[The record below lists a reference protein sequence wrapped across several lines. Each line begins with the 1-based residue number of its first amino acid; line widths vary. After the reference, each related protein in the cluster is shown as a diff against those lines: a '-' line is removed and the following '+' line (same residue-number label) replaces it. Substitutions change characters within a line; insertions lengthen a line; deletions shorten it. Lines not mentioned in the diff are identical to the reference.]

1 MKQRNSLL
9 NDRTGFTIIEVMVGV
24 GLAAVAAAVIFSIFI
39 STQESYYDN
48 RRLVETQSEPR
59 LVMSLMT
66 QELRSAGS
74 DVNDIG
80 VQRLMAAGADTVRVQ
95 SDLNSDGFISSDEP
109 AEDVAYY
116 YNPSNKSLVRDT
128 GNGSPVEIMSELD
141 TFQLE
146 YLDGDGNT
154 LSPLPL
160 DGAGRNSV
168 RAIRLT
174 MGVDIDGEGSIRYK
188 STVVALRND
197 PAVN

>member
-1 MKQRNSLL
+1 MTQRTEFADN
-9 NDRTGFTIIEVMVGV
+9 RGFTIIEVMVGI
-24 GLAAVAAAVIFSIFI
+24 GLAAVAAAVIFSIFV

-48 RRLVETQSEPR
+48 RQLVESQSEPR

-80 VQRLMAAGADTVRVQ
+80 VQRLMSANADTIRVQ
-95 SDLNSDGFISSDEP
+95 SDLNSDGVISSDEP

-116 YNPSNKSLVRDT
+116 YNSGNKTLVRDT
-128 GNGSPVEIMSELD
+128 GNGSPVEIMSGLES
-141 TFQLE
+141 FQLE
-146 YLDGDGNT
+146 YLDGTGAV

-160 DGAGRNSV
+160 DAAGRNSV
-168 RAIRLT
+168 RAVRLT

-188 STVVALRND
+188 STVVAMRND